1 MHIIYYNI
9 VSGEQKT
16 MLINFRFKNFKSFYE
31 ENQLSL
37 QSVKD
42 DELQEINTF
51 FVDESLFNKDE
62 PNELLKSAIIFGAN
76 ASGKSNVIKGLQYM
90 YNAIQVSAA
99 PQFFVIKANDPF
111 AFYEDSYEKE
121 SLYEVEIIQNNTYYK
136 YGFTILQGKIK
147 EEWLFRKKERLT
159 QVFKRHDNKID
170 ITGNANVQN
179 LINVPDTV
187 LFLSIGLNYNLSISE
202 HIKDVLQWFGSI
214 LIVFENNA
222 NSLDIYTTENEKY
235 KKQALEILQKAD
247 IGIRNMTVV
256 KDKVADLRDL
266 NAVLA
271 LNMRMQTNPNMYGQ
285 LKQENENMYNIDLD
299 TKFDVYNSKNKKVGE
314 RNVMLY
320 KDKGFHSE
328 GTTRLL
334 CYLGWILAALD
345 KGRVIFID
353 EIDSKLHFLVA
364 DYLIKM
370 FNSIDKNTNNAQ
382 LICTAHNVMLMDEDL
397 RRDQIYFTSKNK
409 YGVSELVS
417 LADFKGVRKNDL
429 FSKKYLAGF
438 YSDLPNMN
446 KQV

>member
-1 MHIIYYNI
+1 
-9 VSGEQKT
+9 

-42 DELQEINTF
+42 DELKEINTF
-51 FVDESLFNKDE
+51 SADPLFFNKNE
-62 PNELLKSAIIFGAN
+62 PNELLKSAIIFGGN

-99 PQFFVIKANDPF
+99 PQFDVIRRNDVF
-111 AFYEDSYEKE
+111 AFYEDAGDKE

-136 YGFTILQGKIK
+136 YGFTILHGKVK
-147 EEWLFRKKERLT
+147 SEWLFRKKERLT
-159 QVFKRHDNKID
+159 QVFNRHDNKID

-202 HIKDVLQWFGSI
+202 YIKDVLQWFSNI

-235 KKQALEILQKAD
+235 KKQALEILKKAD

-266 NAVLA
+266 NAVLT
-271 LNMRMQTNPNMYGQ
+271 LNMRIQTNPNMYGE

-299 TKFDVYNSKNKKVGE
+299 TKFDVFNSKNEKVGE
-314 RNVMLY
+314 RDIMLY

-370 FNSIDKNTNNAQ
+370 FNSIDKNTKNAQ
-382 LICTAHNVMLMDEDL
+382 LVCTAHNVMLMDEDL
-397 RRDQIYFTSKNK
+397 RRDQIYFTSKNQ

-417 LADFKGVRKNDL
+417 LADYKGVRKNDL

-438 YSDLPNMN
+438 YSNLPNMN

>member
-1 MHIIYYNI
+1 
-9 VSGEQKT
+9 

>member
-16 MLINFRFKNFKSFYE
+16 MLINFRFKNFKSFYG

-99 PQFFVIKANDPF
+99 PQFYVIKANDPF

-202 HIKDVLQWFGSI
+202 YIKDVLQWFGSI

-314 RNVMLY
+314 RNAMLY

>member
-1 MHIIYYNI
+1 
-9 VSGEQKT
+9 

-90 YNAIQVSAA
+90 YNAIQASAA
-99 PQFFVIKANDPF
+99 PQFYVIKANDPF

-179 LINVPDTV
+179 LINVPDTI

-202 HIKDVLQWFGSI
+202 YIKDVLQWFGNI

-247 IGIRNMTVV
+247 IGIRNMTVI
-256 KDKVADLRDL
+256 KDKVADMRDL

-285 LKQENENMYNIDLD
+285 LKQENENMYNVDLD
-299 TKFDVYNSKNKKVGE
+299 TKFDVYNSKNKKIGE
-314 RNVMLY
+314 RDIMLF

-364 DYLIKM
+364 DYLINM

-382 LICTAHNVMLMDEDL
+382 LICSAHNVMLMDEDL
-397 RRDQIYFTSKNK
+397 RRDQIYFTSKNQ